1 MAFLSNVGKLFYAA
15 TVFLVLT
22 ADNSGVFGYHRGGS
36 KQNGVGGS
44 GTCKYSEFECNDNS
58 GCYTDAEKCD
68 GRKDCTDGSDE
79 DSHHCGTIPYQKFP
93 YP

>member
-1 MAFLSNVGKLFYAA
+1 MAFLSNLGKLFYTA

-36 KQNGVGGS
+36 KQNGIGGS

-58 GCYTDAEKCD
+58 GCYTDAEKYAIFHFTSFSVNLNEKKW
-68 GRKDCTDGSDE
+68 GIK
-79 DSHHCGTIPYQKFP
+79 YQ
-93 YP
+93 